1 MSEGLICVLSVVEG
15 CQTFQPVSQE
25 DGKLAMR
32 FVNRKYKYYYF
43 YYLDKNFGFMH
54 VKLQTW
60 FPFIIQVYIY
70 VNLTQSFWEK
80 QSPIS

>member
-1 MSEGLICVLSVVEG
+1 
-15 CQTFQPVSQE
+15 
-25 DGKLAMR
+25 MR